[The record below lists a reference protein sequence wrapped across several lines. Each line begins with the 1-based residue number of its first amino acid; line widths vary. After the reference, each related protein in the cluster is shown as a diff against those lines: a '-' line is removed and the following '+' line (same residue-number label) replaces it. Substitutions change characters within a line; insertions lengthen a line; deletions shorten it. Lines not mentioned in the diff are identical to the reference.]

1 MTQFF
6 SDLHWFL
13 RQIPSILATTVTC
26 FTIFLSCNQTDIK
39 QEIHVLGQVSQ
50 TGDMVFLFEQR
61 TSELEKIDSV
71 NVGSDG
77 TFRFIIRPIEP
88 GIYALRFDPGQQV
101 VFIASPGDT
110 IDIIADQNN
119 VTRSIKIE
127 GNEESILLQ
136 TFYSYSNKN
145 HRKVDSLQS
154 IVEQHKNDPGF
165 YQLTSQLDSI
175 FATIWEE
182 QRAYEKTFIRD
193 YPGTLAALLVVNY
206 HFGVRPVLSPDTD
219 YSDFKKVDSGLMANY
234 PQNKHT
240 QLFHHW
246 LKEIK

>member
-1 MTQFF
+1 M
-6 SDLHWFL
+6 
-13 RQIPSILATTVTC
+13 
-26 FTIFLSCNQTDIK
+26 K
-39 QEIHVLGQVSQ
+39 QEVHVLGQVPQ
-50 TGDMVFLFEQR
+50 TDDLVFLFEQR
-61 TSELEKIDSV
+61 ASELEKIDSV

-77 TFRFIIRPIEP
+77 TFRFIIHTVEP

-110 IDIIADQNN
+110 IDIIGDQNN
-119 VTRSIKIE
+119 GSGSIQVK
-127 GNEESILLQ
+127 GNKESVLLQ

-154 IVEQHKNDPGF
+154 IVEQHKNDPDF
-165 YQLTSQLDSI
+165 YQLTRQLDSV
-175 FATIWEE
+175 FTTIWDE
-182 QRAYEKTFIRD
+182 QRAYEKDFIKD
-193 YPGTLAALLVVNY
+193 HPETLAALLVVNY

-219 YSDFKKVDSGLMANY
+219 YSDFRKVDSGLMANY